1 MFIYRSKNII
11 LEFDLTYSYTAW
23 LAGRFPPLGY
33 EFEFT
38 KKFEEKYK
46 HMYSKLGWENGDKLR
61 LVYLFDHIA
70 GAIVVNLEDDVL
82 NAATVDLD
90 IFEPSES
97 ELEHGDRIS
106 ETWVN
111 TVIDTGICDGKRDR
125 IACIEELVHLFRTG
139 KLSPPN
145 FSRSTTARLKPS
157 GLLDPHSN

>member
-1 MFIYRSKNII
+1 MI
-11 LEFDLTYSYTAW
+11 DLVP
-23 LAGRFPPLGY
+23 LKRPPVS
-33 EFEFT
+33 
-38 KKFEEKYK
+38 EETLY
-46 HMYSKLGWENGDKLR
+46 WNQGDKVFSGRYVGR
-61 LVYLFDHIA
+61 LVHLFDQYA

-90 IFEPSES
+90 IFEPVES

-125 IACIEELVHLFRTG
+125 ITCIEELVHLFRTG

-145 FSRSTTARLKPS
+145 FSR
-157 GLLDPHSN
+157 